1 MKELLV
7 IRDRIKVFVGKNEAL
22 IMPLLKF
29 LMTLMLMMQI
39 NSKLGYMARLNSM
52 PIALIV
58 SLAASFL
65 PVNLTI
71 VILGLII
78 TAHVYALSWEIALVV
93 LALFMILF
101 LIYYRFASKDAVGTL
116 ALQVAFLFKV
126 PAVVPVSMGLLGSPA
141 SAVSVGAGVIIR
153 NVLRYISL
161 NSKDLANIGGSGSKI
176 GKFKDIIDALIGNK
190 AMFVVAAAYAITVII
205 VYIIRRLPIDYCWYI
220 AIGAGSLAGFF
231 VLIVGNASLHAGIGL
246 GGEFLGLLVS
256 VIINIILQFFC
267 FSLDYN
273 KTERVQF
280 EDDEYYYYVKAVP
293 KRSSDIMAGVIRP
306 AVKERPVKKVMV
318 KVPDEKPAARPEAPV
333 RAERKAPTR
342 PAPKKPASGE
352 KGIFGF
358 TGGRPAGEGRLKAE
372 AAARAKREE
381 LAEKQRSAEKKI
393 EPLSEDDFK

>member
-29 LMTLMLMMQI
+29 LMTLLLMMSI

-220 AIGAGSLAGFF
+220 AIGVGSLAGFF

-306 AVKERPVKKVMV
+306 AVKERPS
-318 KVPDEKPAARPEAPV
+318 R
-333 RAERKAPTR
+333 
-342 PAPKKPASGE
+342 
-352 KGIFGF
+352 
-358 TGGRPAGEGRLKAE
+358 
-372 AAARAKREE
+372 
-381 LAEKQRSAEKKI
+381 RSW
-393 EPLSEDDFK
+393 

>member
-29 LMTLMLMMQI
+29 LMTLLLMMRI

-126 PAVVPVSMGLLGSPA
+126 PVVVPVSMGLLGSPA

-318 KVPDEKPAARPEAPV
+318 KVPEEKPAARPEAPV

-342 PAPKKPASGE
+342 PAPRKPASE

-381 LAEKQRSAEKKI
+381 LAEKQRSEEKKI

>member
-29 LMTLMLMMQI
+29 LMTLLLMMSI

-71 VILGLII
+71 VMLGLII

-318 KVPDEKPAARPEAPV
+318 KAPEEKPAARPEAPV

-342 PAPKKPASGE
+342 PAPRKPASE

-381 LAEKQRSAEKKI
+381 LAEKQRSEEKKI

>member
-29 LMTLMLMMQI
+29 LMTLLLMMSI

-318 KVPDEKPAARPEAPV
+318 KVPEEKPAARPEAPV

-342 PAPKKPASGE
+342 PAPRKPASE

-381 LAEKQRSAEKKI
+381 LAEKQRSEEKKI

>member
-29 LMTLMLMMQI
+29 LMTLLLMMSI

-318 KVPDEKPAARPEAPV
+318 KAPEEKPAARPEAPV

-342 PAPKKPASGE
+342 PAPRKPASE

-381 LAEKQRSAEKKI
+381 LAEKQRSEEKKI

>member
-29 LMTLMLMMQI
+29 LMTLLLMMSI

-176 GKFKDIIDALIGNK
+176 GKFKDIIDALMGNK

-318 KVPDEKPAARPEAPV
+318 KVPEEKPAARPEAPV

-342 PAPKKPASGE
+342 PAPRKPASE

-381 LAEKQRSAEKKI
+381 LAEKQRSEEKKI